1 MTVTWR
7 PATADDVGMLA
18 RFLFENT
25 RIPTYGVL
33 TDVDRDIT
41 TGRTLFA
48 RGGPCGP
55 VVFHEAEVPERE
67 LYDED
72 NWT

>member
-1 MTVTWR
+1 MNKIKWR
-7 PATADDVGMLA
+7 PATAEDIGMLA

-41 TGRTLFA
+41 TGRTLFT
-48 RGGPCGP
+48 RGGA